1 MDDALKNLIELEC
14 RTNKLASFIWQDCY
28 YHSDDIYDP
37 LIYASCEELYSAN
50 TCRNIPKKNNWI
62 IYPSPIE
69 LKSSLKSS
77 LRHYVTAPK
86 TGGCIGCFASSGN
99 ETIRSFTKYYFKGN
113 LSSLM

>member
-1 MDDALKNLIELEC
+1 MQVVKSYILQTPAEI
-14 RTNKLASFIWQDCY
+14 FQ
-28 YHSDDIYDP
+28 
-37 LIYASCEELYSAN
+37 
-50 TCRNIPKKNNWI
+50 KKNNWI
-62 IYPSPIE
+62 IYPSPTE

-77 LRHYVTAPK
+77 LRHYVNVPK